1 MNDFRF
7 LEKNDFN
14 KGYVDLLK
22 QLTNVGD
29 ITLESFNI
37 QYDYIMTNKYH
48 YIFVLEE
55 NKKIIASGTLLIEPK
70 IIHNCG
76 FVGHIEDIVV
86 DKNTRGKQY
95 GQRLINFL
103 TYFAQDLGC
112 YKVIL
117 DCSKINKKFYEK
129 CKFSNKGICMAKY
142 FE

>member
-55 NKKIIASGTLLIEPK
+55 NKKIIA
-70 IIHNCG
+70 
-76 FVGHIEDIVV
+76 
-86 DKNTRGKQY
+86 
-95 GQRLINFL
+95 
-103 TYFAQDLGC
+103 
-112 YKVIL
+112 
-117 DCSKINKKFYEK
+117 
-129 CKFSNKGICMAKY
+129 KGRKRFTIR
-142 FE
+142 